1 MQLLCAAKDVL
12 PSTPAGLA
20 ALPAGQI
27 LLAWMA
33 FDSMVSK
40 HGVEILSSDQM
51 VDSLPFDLPQ
61 LQAVDTVS
69 SLHLQLLQLS

>member
-1 MQLLCAAKDVL
+1 
-12 PSTPAGLA
+12 
-20 ALPAGQI
+20 
-27 LLAWMA
+27 MA
-33 FDSMVSK
+33 FDNMVSK

-69 SLHLQLLQLS
+69 SLRLQLLQLS